1 MNKLFDSPGTLKKK
15 KKKKLQI
22 YLFFD
27 LQKFLSLSSSTSHTV
42 YRLPLLKKLELL
54 KM

>member
-1 MNKLFDSPGTLKKK
+1 MNKLFDSPGTLKKN
-15 KKKKLQI
+15 KKKLQI